1 MSSVYPFHMAYTESL
16 YISAWAVG
24 FCVARSDWV
33 GNAKASKCGTSN
45 RYRFPRFFFIWPRLS
60 TKTGL
65 NPSGL
70 GNLQGHKTDI
80 AMSEVKTFM
89 DAALPRFEDKVEHEI
104 TDLFFLFVQSDKELT
119 KLYLDTVAASG
130 NLQAVNSQISKLL
143 AEHFQLISTGVIK
156 DNPHSNLI
164 QSYSERSK

>member
-1 MSSVYPFHMAYTESL
+1 M
-16 YISAWAVG
+16 
-24 FCVARSDWV
+24 
-33 GNAKASKCGTSN
+33 
-45 RYRFPRFFFIWPRLS
+45 
-60 TKTGL
+60 
-65 NPSGL
+65 

>member
-1 MSSVYPFHMAYTESL
+1 MRRPRSVGRVTGTDSRAFSL
-16 YISAWAVG
+16 Y
-24 FCVARSDWV
+24 
-33 GNAKASKCGTSN
+33 AKA
-45 RYRFPRFFFIWPRLS
+45 F
-60 TKTGL
+60 TKKHDKPVRVGESARTQ
-65 NPSGL
+65 NIS
-70 GNLQGHKTDI
+70 

-104 TDLFFLFVQSDKELT
+104 TDLFFLFVQSDKDLT
-119 KLYLDTVAASG
+119 KMYLDTVAASG

-143 AEHFQLISTGVIK
+143 AEHFQLVSTGVIK